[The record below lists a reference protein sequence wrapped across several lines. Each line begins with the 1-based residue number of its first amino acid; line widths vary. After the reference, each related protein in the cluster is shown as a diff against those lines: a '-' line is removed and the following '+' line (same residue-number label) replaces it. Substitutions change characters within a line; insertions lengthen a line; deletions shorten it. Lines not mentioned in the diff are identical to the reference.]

1 MKRSFRRRLA
11 LGTVLG
17 LALLV
22 VAAAGCSKKV
32 ANDQIGQL
40 LVDYPE
46 GTRGSGAGTPSDLV
60 VWPDVPVEVEETW
73 SSARDSLVYDA
84 YRTGLGAMQ
93 GLIVDYV
100 QSTGYQLFREEEGG
114 GYRQFADF
122 SVRAARRWADR
133 SYYGG
138 PQGAQVLNPG
148 QLFAFADR
156 GPNTLAQKAYVGRA
170 VITGLSSATSP
181 LTNRAATPDSNE
193 IPPLLYTGVP
203 QPPDS
208 LIPMSWEAIPGAAS
222 YWVHIYQKRAD
233 INTSD
238 KAIGI
243 AQPSPVAQ
251 GQVRDLFIGRFPGS
265 ITAYKLGDPPPA
277 GSRILVYRVLP
288 GLQEVL
294 VRVSAVNDQGRMI
307 ATTGSLG
314 DRDSVRERIGNEDR
328 LRKFLLGALRVTP
341 GRPLPPD

>member
-1 MKRSFRRRLA
+1 MKGPFRRRLA
-11 LGTVLG
+11 LGTVFG
-17 LALLV
+17 LAALV

-46 GTRGSGAGTPSDLV
+46 GTRATGASTPSDLV

-73 SSARDSLVYDA
+73 SSFRDSLVYDA
-84 YRTGLGAMQ
+84 YRTGFGAMQ
-93 GLIVDYV
+93 GVIVDYV
-100 QSTGYQLFREEEGG
+100 QSTGYQLFRQEEGG

-122 SVRAARRWADR
+122 AVRAARRWADR
-133 SYYGG
+133 SYYAG
-138 PQGAQVLNPG
+138 PQGVQVLNPG

-156 GPNTLAQKAYVGRA
+156 GPNSLALKAYVARG
-170 VITGLSSATSP
+170 VISGLSSTTSP
-181 LTNRAATPDSNE
+181 LTNRGSTPDSTT
-193 IPPLLYTGVP
+193 IPPLLYTGVIA
-203 QPPDS
+203 PPDS
-208 LIPMSWEAIPGAAS
+208 LIPMSWEAISGAAS

-233 INTSD
+233 INSAD
-238 KAIGI
+238 DAIGI

-251 GQVRDLFIGRFPGS
+251 GQVRDLFLGHFPGA

-294 VRVSAVNDQGRMI
+294 VRVSAVDAEGRMI
-307 ATTGSLG
+307 ASTGSLG

-328 LRKFLLGALRVTP
+328 VRKFLLGATRVTP
-341 GRPLPPD
+341 GRPLPPQ